1 MNWVFILRKKT
12 PKQCLRSEISSYS
25 SVCAVIVTLGLERH
39 QGPALVVPISD
50 GWLDLLWEHC
60 TFNCFC
66 ICDCLCGCLFL
77 FITSVSRSTIF
88 AADTFQWLT
97 APSSVFAPHLFLLHK
112 PPVITFAVAPIFQC
126 FQCSMF
132 KSSFCL
138 KDPPPHFLQYLNLS
152 VQ

>member
-1 MNWVFILRKKT
+1 M
-12 PKQCLRSEISSYS
+12 YS

-39 QGPALVVPISD
+39 QGPALFGPISD

-66 ICDCLCGCLFL
+66 ICDCLCGCLCVCLFSHLYDICSRHFPMAGCTFL
-77 FITSVSRSTIF
+77 CLCTSSFSAPQTPCHHFCSRANF
-88 AADTFQWLT
+88 
-97 APSSVFAPHLFLLHK
+97 SVFSMK
-112 PPVITFAVAPIFQC
+112 T
-126 FQCSMF
+126 FQCSKMF